1 MAASGIVDKATSDM
15 LIGPDWVL
23 NLELCDVI
31 NSDPMQSRDVIK
43 AVKKRLSNRNPVV
56 QLLTLTVLETLIKNC
71 GENVHQ
77 QVAEKDVL
85 YEMVKIVKKKADM
98 RVRDKVL
105 VLLDSWQEAFGGSRG
120 RYPQYYMAYNELQ
133 KLGMEFPQRG
143 GEDTVPIFTPPQSQS
158 IPCTYT
164 SASYSNQRSPGML
177 SPRPEPNDNLPV
189 MSLTDIQ
196 TSRSLIEV
204 LAEMLSALAP
214 NDRMALKEDVI
225 IELVEQSRSYQRCV
239 MQLVNTISDEELLCQ
254 VLSLNDDLQHV
265 LAKHDA
271 IASGSPLPKDVR
283 SQVFPVY
290 DNDKESPGDQLSHRA
305 SSHSRPVSG
314 VTGTSPTRLKPSAPQ
329 IVPPPPQTSSKK
341 SSVVNSGAVSASP
354 HGSGIDLFS
363 GEPIVHSTEQPSV
376 TAQPTMTTAQLTM
389 TTVSLVATPPI
400 DQYRTQLALLA
411 LPAPEDETNPF
422 GTTPFQAI
430 PSTEP
435 PSYATSQQL
444 CFLTHQ
450 HSYGNMSPPSHSFH
464 QQPVFHQLAGIN
476 NYAAPCSTAS
486 LAIEHVLTPQQRALI
501 YGETIPASPK
511 SPPGQ
516 QAPGQDSANQ
526 QPPQGQQLYGHQEV
540 PLPHTPPPW
549 QDEVQSPKQQGG
561 YQALSPW
568 GGINGSQAWNT
579 QQQDMLYGPQLKLG
593 SAIPPPPGQH
603 VQQQQSG
610 QGSSTTYRTVS
621 SGNPLVNLSGQKPNL
636 SLQDASQYM
645 QNQSIGGQYKQSVA
659 MSSTSP
665 PKPFNPADKL
675 FEDLVDLRSVN
686 AKFKAAGIVGSLS
699 RPSTSKAGP

>member
-56 QLLTLTVLETLIKNC
+56 QLLALTVLETLIKNC

-98 RVRDKVL
+98 HVRDKVL

-143 GEDTVPIFTPPQSQS
+143 GEHTVPIFTPPQSQS
-158 IPCTYT
+158 IPYTYT

-189 MSLTDIQ
+189 M
-196 TSRSLIEV
+196 R
-204 LAEMLSALAP
+204 
-214 NDRMALKEDVI
+214 
-225 IELVEQSRSYQRCV
+225 
-239 MQLVNTISDEELLCQ
+239 DEELLRQ
-254 VLSLNDDLQHV
+254 GLSLNDDLQHV

-271 IASGSPLPKDVR
+271 IASGSPLLKDIR

-290 DNDKESPGDQLSHRA
+290 DNDKEGPGDQLSHRP

-314 VTGTSPTRLKPSAPQ
+314 VTGTTPRLKPSAPEL
-329 IVPPPPQTSSKK
+329 VPPPPQTSSKK
-341 SSVVNSGAVSASP
+341 SSVVDFGAVSASP
-354 HGSGIDLFS
+354 HGSGINLLS
-363 GEPIVHSTEQPSV
+363 GEPIIHSTDQPSV
-376 TAQPTMTTAQLTM
+376 AAQPTTTTAQLTM
-389 TTVSLVATPPI
+389 TTVSLVATPLI

-422 GTTPFQAI
+422 GTTTFQAI

-444 CFLTHQ
+444 RFLTHH
-450 HSYGNMSPPSHSFH
+450 HSDGNMSPPSHSFH
-464 QQPVFHQLAGIN
+464 QQPVFHQLAGIPPN
-476 NYAAPCSTAS
+476 NYAAPWSTAS
-486 LAIEHVLTPQQRALI
+486 LATEHVLTPQQRALI
-501 YGETIPASPK
+501 YGETIPASQK

-516 QAPGQDSANQ
+516 QASGQDSANQ
-526 QPPQGQQLYGHQEV
+526 QPPQGQQLYGHQEL

-549 QDEVQSPKQQGG
+549 QDEVQPPKQQGG
-561 YQALSPW
+561 YRALSPW
-568 GGINGSQAWNT
+568 GGVNGPQPWNT
-579 QQQDMLYGPQLKLG
+579 QQQDMMYGPQLKLG

-621 SGNPLVNLSGQKPNL
+621 SGNPQVNLSGQKPNL

-645 QNQSIGGQYKQSVA
+645 QNQPIGGQYKQSVA
-659 MSSTSP
+659 MPSTSP
-665 PKPFNPADKL
+665 PKPLNPADKL

>member
-177 SPRPEPNDNLPV
+177 SLRPEPNDNLPV

-225 IELVEQSRSYQRCV
+225 IELVEQSRSYQRRV

-271 IASGSPLPKDVR
+271 IASGSPLPKDVQ

-290 DNDKESPGDQLSHRA
+290 DNDKESPGDQLSHRP

-341 SSVVNSGAVSASP
+341 SSAVNSGAVSASP
-354 HGSGIDLFS
+354 HGSGINLLS

-376 TAQPTMTTAQLTM
+376 TAQPTMTTAQLT
-389 TTVSLVATPPI
+389 TTT
-400 DQYRTQLALLA
+400 
-411 LPAPEDETNPF
+411 
-422 GTTPFQAI
+422 
-430 PSTEP
+430 
-435 PSYATSQQL
+435 
-444 CFLTHQ
+444 
-450 HSYGNMSPPSHSFH
+450 
-464 QQPVFHQLAGIN
+464 
-476 NYAAPCSTAS
+476 
-486 LAIEHVLTPQQRALI
+486 
-501 YGETIPASPK
+501 
-511 SPPGQ
+511 
-516 QAPGQDSANQ
+516 
-526 QPPQGQQLYGHQEV
+526 EV

-568 GGINGSQAWNT
+568 GGVNGSQAWNS

-610 QGSSTTYRTVS
+610 QGSSTTYRT
-621 SGNPLVNLSGQKPNL
+621 
-636 SLQDASQYM
+636 
-645 QNQSIGGQYKQSVA
+645 YKQSVA

-699 RPSTSKAGP
+699 RPSTSK

>member
-290 DNDKESPGDQLSHRA
+290 DNDKESPGDQLSH
-305 SSHSRPVSG
+305 
-314 VTGTSPTRLKPSAPQ
+314 
-329 IVPPPPQTSSKK
+329 SKK

-464 QQPVFHQLAGIN
+464 QQP
-476 NYAAPCSTAS
+476 
-486 LAIEHVLTPQQRALI
+486 
-501 YGETIPASPK
+501 
-511 SPPGQ
+511 
-516 QAPGQDSANQ
+516 
-526 QPPQGQQLYGHQEV
+526 
-540 PLPHTPPPW
+540 
-549 QDEVQSPKQQGG
+549 
-561 YQALSPW
+561 
-568 GGINGSQAWNT
+568 
-579 QQQDMLYGPQLKLG
+579 LKLG

-686 AKFKAAGIVGSLS
+686 AKFKA
-699 RPSTSKAGP
+699 

>member
-98 RVRDKVL
+98 HVRDKVL

-225 IELVEQSRSYQRCV
+225 IELVEQSRSYQRRV

-290 DNDKESPGDQLSHRA
+290 DNDKESPGDQLSHRP

-341 SSVVNSGAVSASP
+341 SIAVNSGAVSASP
-354 HGSGIDLFS
+354 HGSGINLLS

-376 TAQPTMTTAQLTM
+376 TAQPTTTTAQLTT

-464 QQPVFHQLAGIN
+464 QQP
-476 NYAAPCSTAS
+476 
-486 LAIEHVLTPQQRALI
+486 
-501 YGETIPASPK
+501 
-511 SPPGQ
+511 
-516 QAPGQDSANQ
+516 
-526 QPPQGQQLYGHQEV
+526 LYGHQEV

-549 QDEVQSPKQQGG
+549 QDE
-561 YQALSPW
+561 
-568 GGINGSQAWNT
+568 
-579 QQQDMLYGPQLKLG
+579 
-593 SAIPPPPGQH
+593 
-603 VQQQQSG
+603 QQQSG

-621 SGNPLVNLSGQKPNL
+621 SRNPLVNLSGQKPNL

-675 FEDLVDLRSVN
+675 FEDLVDLRSPSAN
-686 AKFKAAGIVGSLS
+686 NSSDGSS
-699 RPSTSKAGP
+699 NGDPSQGKVWAS

>member
-1 MAASGIVDKATSDM
+1 MFNLSGLNPTDLHEHHKKNPAKNCQQTLYVFLFSGIFM
-15 LIGPDWVL
+15 WF
-23 NLELCDVI
+23 
-31 NSDPMQSRDVIK
+31 
-43 AVKKRLSNRNPVV
+43 
-56 QLLTLTVLETLIKNC
+56 
-71 GENVHQ
+71 
-77 QVAEKDVL
+77 
-85 YEMVKIVKKKADM
+85 Y
-98 RVRDKVL
+98 
-105 VLLDSWQEAFGGSRG
+105 G
-120 RYPQYYMAYNELQ
+120 RP
-133 KLGMEFPQRG
+133 
-143 GEDTVPIFTPPQSQS
+143 
-158 IPCTYT
+158 
-164 SASYSNQRSPGML
+164 
-177 SPRPEPNDNLPV
+177 
-189 MSLTDIQ
+189 
-196 TSRSLIEV
+196 
-204 LAEMLSALAP
+204 
-214 NDRMALKEDVI
+214 
-225 IELVEQSRSYQRCV
+225 
-239 MQLVNTISDEELLCQ
+239 
-254 VLSLNDDLQHV
+254 
-265 LAKHDA
+265 
-271 IASGSPLPKDVR
+271 
-283 SQVFPVY
+283 
-290 DNDKESPGDQLSHRA
+290 

-314 VTGTSPTRLKPSAPQ
+314 VTGTLPTRLKPSAPQ

-341 SSVVNSGAVSASP
+341 SSAVNSGAVSASP
-354 HGSGIDLFS
+354 HGSGINLLS
-363 GEPIVHSTEQPSV
+363 GEPIVHSTEHPSV
-376 TAQPTMTTAQLTM
+376 TAQPTMTTAQLTT

-450 HSYGNMSPPSHSFH
+450 HSYGNMSPPSHSLH

-486 LAIEHVLTPQQRALI
+486 LAIEHVLTPQQQALI

-516 QAPGQDSANQ
+516 QAPEQDSANQ

-568 GGINGSQAWNT
+568 GGVNGSQAWNT

-645 QNQSIGGQYKQSVA
+645 QNQLIGGQYKQSVA

>member
-1 MAASGIVDKATSDM
+1 MDSWHTFIGQLVFSAKVYGIFGWMFNLSGLNPTDLHEHHKKNPAKNCQQTLYVFLFSGIFM
-15 LIGPDWVL
+15 WF
-23 NLELCDVI
+23 
-31 NSDPMQSRDVIK
+31 
-43 AVKKRLSNRNPVV
+43 
-56 QLLTLTVLETLIKNC
+56 
-71 GENVHQ
+71 
-77 QVAEKDVL
+77 
-85 YEMVKIVKKKADM
+85 Y
-98 RVRDKVL
+98 
-105 VLLDSWQEAFGGSRG
+105 G
-120 RYPQYYMAYNELQ
+120 RP
-133 KLGMEFPQRG
+133 
-143 GEDTVPIFTPPQSQS
+143 
-158 IPCTYT
+158 
-164 SASYSNQRSPGML
+164 
-177 SPRPEPNDNLPV
+177 
-189 MSLTDIQ
+189 
-196 TSRSLIEV
+196 
-204 LAEMLSALAP
+204 
-214 NDRMALKEDVI
+214 
-225 IELVEQSRSYQRCV
+225 
-239 MQLVNTISDEELLCQ
+239 
-254 VLSLNDDLQHV
+254 
-265 LAKHDA
+265 
-271 IASGSPLPKDVR
+271 
-283 SQVFPVY
+283 
-290 DNDKESPGDQLSHRA
+290 

-341 SSVVNSGAVSASP
+341 SSAVNSGAVSASP
-354 HGSGIDLFS
+354 HGSGIDLLS

-376 TAQPTMTTAQLTM
+376 TAQPTMTTAQLTT

-450 HSYGNMSPPSHSFH
+450 HSYGNMSPPSHSLH

-501 YGETIPASPK
+501 YGEIIPASPK

-659 MSSTSP
+659 MSSTSS

-699 RPSTSKAGP
+699 RPSTSKAGPWCLDK